1 MLQDQL
7 VCGLR
12 DAELRRRLL
21 SEEDLTFQC
30 AFDICQAHEVA
41 ARDTLNLQQ
50 TCHEEPVRVKSE
62 REEAGSIDKVQG
74 LPVREM
80 CFKCGRSHRP
90 RVCPFKNA
98 ECFAWGK
105 QGHLA
110 KVCRSKV
117 RNHLK
122 HTNVVKGAEDLSE
135 NTHMLFNLC
144 SCRVPPIVLHIAVN
158 GQEVP
163 VEMDTGSSV

>member
-1 MLQDQL
+1 M
-7 VCGLR
+7 
-12 DAELRRRLL
+12 
-21 SEEDLTFQC
+21 
-30 AFDICQAHEVA
+30 
-41 ARDTLNLQQ
+41 
-50 TCHEEPVRVKSE
+50 KSE

-110 KVCRSKV
+110 KVCRSEV

-144 SCRVPPIVLHIAVN
+144 SCRVPPIVLHVAVN